1 MRLRR
6 VWRIPLLKM
15 SDPYAKL
22 ELSNQ
27 RRENLMNDY
36 DDLEDVMTNTK
47 CVTCND
53 KLTVWEDTYCILC
66 EGDGF

>member
-1 MRLRR
+1 
-6 VWRIPLLKM
+6 
-15 SDPYAKL
+15 
-22 ELSNQ
+22 
-27 RRENLMNDY
+27 MNDY